1 MEQVQTIPKKQNSEN
16 AVDINYKWTFIKTY
30 CEKKLILMKLVKMYL
45 QRQNFSTFRLKQS
58 KVLEYK
64 RLFAKS

>member
-1 MEQVQTIPKKQNSEN
+1 MEQVQSIPKNQNSEN
-16 AVDINYKWTFIKTY
+16 PVNIKYKWPFIKTY

-58 KVLEYK
+58 KVLKYK